1 MHECLLGV
9 CFISF
14 PAIESNNDCQ
24 EEGEVFEYQEE
35 GDQGQAHQGKP
46 STCAYLNPIIS
57 LCIALLLS
65 PLLCIVFVYCYV
77 PYVAIVVDLA
87 PRVELLSS
95 LRMTPLTPIPY
106 SE

>member
-46 STCAYLNPIIS
+46 SICCISETYQVTMHCSTLALIAMHCFYYIAINP
-57 LCIALLLS
+57 
-65 PLLCIVFVYCYV
+65 
-77 PYVAIVVDLA
+77 
-87 PRVELLSS
+87 
-95 LRMTPLTPIPY
+95 
-106 SE
+106 